1 MQRRNNSSWKQ
12 LTTKIVYTNPWIKIH
27 EDTVLRPDGKDGLYA
42 FMEKNAGVYV
52 IALDSEGYYYL
63 IEEFRYP
70 INKKVLQ
77 LPGGTLE
84 SENADILETSKRE
97 LQEETGIVAN
107 KLFHLGG
114 YYVSPGHET
123 TVCNVIYATDLN
135 VSNLKINQD
144 GDEDIQNIVKVD
156 LKELRTL
163 LSNGS
168 IEDALTHTACNVYFN
183 SKYFKKN

>member
-1 MQRRNNSSWKQ
+1 MTSNSHWKQ
-12 LTTKIVYTNPWIKIH
+12 QTTKLVYSNPWIKIY

-42 FMEKNAGVYV
+42 YMEKNAGVYV
-52 IALDSEGYYYL
+52 IALDDEGYYYL

-97 LQEETGIVAN
+97 LQEETGIIAN

-123 TVCNVIYATDLN
+123 TICNVIFATDLDVEN
-135 VSNLKINQD
+135 IKINQD
-144 GDEDIQNIVKVD
+144 GDEDIQEIVKVK
-156 LKELRTL
+156 LSELREL

-168 IEDALTHTACNVYFN
+168 IEDALTHTAFNVYFN
-183 SKYFKKN
+183 SKYFNSNS